1 MKKTNFLF
9 TLFLCLTLLVSFASA
24 ETAAYVPDETI
35 RALFADALDA
45 GLMVGGEGQLTLKLD
60 AKAVRLA

>member
-24 ETAAYVPDETI
+24 ETAAYVPGETTS
-35 RALFADALDA
+35 ALFADAFDA
-45 GLMVGGEGQLTLKLD
+45 DRHLE
-60 AKAVRLA
+60 

>member
-35 RALFADALDA
+35 EADGSYALTVT
-45 GLMVGGEGQLTLKLD
+45 MTQN
-60 AKAVRLA
+60 AVSLIELIPVK

>member
-24 ETAAYVPDETI
+24 ETAAYV
-35 RALFADALDA
+35 RAKPPVPCLP
-45 GLMVGGEGQLTLKLD
+45 MPLTPG
-60 AKAVRLA
+60 